1 MEAYCVKCRTK
12 KEMKDPEEVTM
23 KNGRN
28 AMKGKCPDC
37 GTGLYRILGK
47 KK

>member
-1 MEAYCVKCRTK
+1 MEAYCVKCKGK
-12 KEMKDPEEVTM
+12 KAMKDAQAVTM
-23 KNGRN
+23 ANGRS

-47 KK
+47 SK

>member
-1 MEAYCVKCRTK
+1 MDAYCMKCKGKRN
-12 KEMKDPEEVTM
+12 MKDPQTVKM
-23 KNGRN
+23 ANGRP

-47 KK
+47 SK